1 MTGAWTFLPKESGKN
16 CQVIVFPNYE
26 PVCHLT
32 LGRLVATVS
41 TLFKR
46 VLNSDETHGAGMTD
60 GDLNERARHLLR
72 VMVQRHIRDGQPVG
86 SRTLT
91 RESGLDVSPATVR
104 NVMSDLEEL
113 GYVRAPHTSAG
124 RIPTDKGYRFF
135 VDSLLTVQSLS
146 HEHLKD
152 RIISLDAEEGAG
164 SEALVDSASNLLSGL
179 TRLAGVVTLPRRS
192 TVSLRHVEFLP
203 LSDRRVLAI
212 LVLNE
217 HEVQNRIVHTDRDYG
232 PEELQMVSNFLNQ
245 EFAGREVNSVR
256 GALLRRMQTDR
267 ERMNALMA
275 SVIEVGGKVFGED
288 RTSQGEGYV
297 VAGQTNLMEF
307 DELSNVEKLRGLFEA
322 FTQKRDIL
330 HILDQCLVADGI
342 QIFIGEESGY
352 HVFDGCSLVT
362 SPYSAEGEVL
372 GVLGVIGPTRMEYD
386 RVIPIVDMT
395 ARLLG
400 AALNKKH

>member
-1 MTGAWTFLPKESGKN
+1 
-16 CQVIVFPNYE
+16 
-26 PVCHLT
+26 
-32 LGRLVATVS
+32 
-41 TLFKR
+41 
-46 VLNSDETHGAGMTD
+46 MTD

-124 RIPTDKGYRFF
+124 RVPTDKGYRFF

-152 RIISLDAEEGAG
+152 RIIRLDADEDAG
-164 SEALVDSASNLLSGL
+164 SDALIDSASNLLSGL

-192 TVSLRHVEFLP
+192 AVSLRHVEFLP
-203 LSDRRVLAI
+203 LTDRRVLAI

-217 HEVQNRIVHTDRDYG
+217 HEVQNRIVHTDRDYS
-232 PEELQMVSNFLNQ
+232 PEELQMVANFLNQ

-256 GALLRRMQTDR
+256 SALLERMQTDR

-288 RTSQGEGYV
+288 GTGRDEGYV

-330 HILDQCLVADGI
+330 HILDQCLAADGI

-372 GVLGVIGPTRMEYD
+372 GVVGVIGPTRMEYD